1 MTILRKGFLWG
12 NSTSSMQTEGAYNE
26 GGRGPSVYDDRP
38 ATPDSSDW
46 KVAIDDYH
54 RYPEDIALMKEMGM
68 TCYRFQIGW
77 SRVNPEGDG
86 DFNEEGIQFY
96 SDLIDGLLAAG
107 IEPMICLYHF
117 DMPKHLA
124 DAYNGFMS
132 DHVVEAFI
140 RFGTEMVKR
149 FSDRVK
155 YWITFNEQNLYSVPE
170 AFHISGYTGEPTPRA
185 LYQIQQHVMT
195 CHAAIANLIHD
206 DYPGVQIGGMLAY
219 QEVYP
224 HSPLPEDVAHTRKFL
239 EFADTNLIR
248 LFTEGKYSSEVL
260 TYMTAQGFTDLLDPA
275 EMAIIA
281 RCTSDFL
288 SFSYYST
295 ATLDSTKIP
304 INTSPNFY
312 GVYGHTPNPYL
323 PTNEW
328 NWQIDPLGFRTVLT
342 TIYNEAHVPVFPI
355 ENGIGVRETWDGEH
369 PIQDDY
375 RIRYH
380 REHIQ
385 AMKDAVAFDGVDVM
399 GYLGWGLIDIPS
411 SQGNI
416 DKRYGMVYVNR
427 DNHDLKDLRRVPK
440 ASFDWFKQVTASN
453 GEQL

>member
-1 MTILRKGFLWG
+1 MTELKQGFLWG

-26 GGRGPSVYDDRP
+26 GGKGPSVYDTRV
-38 ATPDSSDW
+38 ATADTSDW
-46 KVAIDDYH
+46 KVAIDEYH

-68 TCYRFQIGW
+68 NCYRFQISW
-77 SRVNPEGDG
+77 SRVNPTGDG
-86 DFNEEGIQFY
+86 EFNEAGIKFY
-96 SDLIDGLLAAG
+96 SDLIDALLAAG
-107 IEPMICLYHF
+107 ITPMICLYHF
-117 DMPKHLA
+117 DMPLA
-124 DAYNGFMS
+124 LAEKYNGFMS

-149 FSDRVK
+149 FADRVP

-170 AFHISGYTGEPTPRA
+170 AFRISGYTGDNTPYD

-195 CHAAIANLIHD
+195 CHAAIANEIHD
-206 DYPGVQIGGMLAY
+206 HYPQAQIGGMLAY

-224 HSPLPEDVAHTRKFL
+224 HTPLPEDVAMTRKFL
-239 EFADTNLIR
+239 EFADTNLIS
-248 LFTEGKYSSEVL
+248 LFTKGQYSTEVL
-260 TYMTAQGFTDLLDPA
+260 QYIHHQRWDDLLDPK
-275 EMAIIA
+275 ETAIIA

-295 ATLDSTKIP
+295 ATLDSTKVP
-304 INTSPNFY
+304 VALCPNFY
-312 GVYGHTPNPYL
+312 GIAGHTPNPYL
-323 PTNEW
+323 QKNEW
-328 NWQIDPLGFRTVLT
+328 DWQIDPLGFRTVLT

-369 PIQDDY
+369 EIDDDY

-380 REHIQ
+380 RDHIQ
-385 AMKDAVAFDGVDVM
+385 AMKDAVTIDGIDCI

-411 SQGNI
+411 SAGNI

-427 DNHDLKDLRRVPK
+427 DNHDLKDLKRVK
-440 ASFDWFKQVTASN
+440 KRSFHWFQKVTATN
-453 GEQL
+453 GETL